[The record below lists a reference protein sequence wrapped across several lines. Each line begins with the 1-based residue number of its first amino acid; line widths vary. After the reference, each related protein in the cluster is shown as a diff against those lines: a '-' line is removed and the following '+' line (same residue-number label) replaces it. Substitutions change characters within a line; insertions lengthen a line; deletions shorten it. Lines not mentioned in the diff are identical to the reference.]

1 MSIFSK
7 TKDLKLSNKA
17 QITIIHPDGEIN
29 YADIPEGGKDL
40 LLVLQETVGGYIEVI
55 PFISTGKYMVVNEM
69 AKLSPHEINRVATAI
84 ARDSCS
90 ISKSDYIAGTVAF
103 IERSLL
109 L

>member
-1 MSIFSK
+1 M
-7 TKDLKLSNKA
+7 TNTA
-17 QITIIHPDGEIN
+17 QITIIYPDGEIN
-29 YADIPEGGKDL
+29 YADIPEDGKDL
-40 LLVLQETVGGYIEVI
+40 MSALQETVGGYIEVI
-55 PFISTGKYMVVNEM
+55 PFVSTGKYMVVNEM

-90 ISKSDYIAGTVAF
+90 ISKSDYIAGTVAI

>member
-84 ARDSCS
+84 SRKRDS
-90 ISKSDYIAGTVAF
+90 SDGSRTTPCNESSAF
-103 IERSLL
+103 EKK
-109 L
+109 